1 MSDKITIQDIIELL
15 TEKHGMTK
23 KDAET
28 FVKGMFELIEEALAT
43 EKYVKVK
50 GLGTFKL
57 TEVGS
62 RESVN
67 VNTGER
73 IEIQGHTKISFTPD
87 TTMKDLINKPFAH
100 FETVVLNE
108 GTTLEDTV
116 TEIEGE
122 EDEKEEIIEE
132 VTTENPEEGVV
143 AEKVKT
149 IEEAEVERPQE
160 EVSAVAEVEA
170 ETIKLQEA
178 ETEENGNLME
188 EVSEAEM
195 ASATEEEAA
204 AEELTTPV
212 EIIEEIVN
220 TEEEV
225 VPTEPEESA
234 PVIPAIEASIENIIE
249 EEAKGETIEEEA
261 KEETVEETVTE
272 SEPQQ
277 EEEIMTIA
285 DAAMMA
291 AREEKTLSEV
301 IASEDIN
308 QKEEEPEAPIIPQEK
323 VEEIKKQEETG
334 EKKAKTPWGI
344 IIAII
349 LILCIA
355 GCIYCY
361 LQPGDKKELPQTP
374 ATSTTSQANES
385 NATPIQPQDS
395 LAQDNDTVNL
405 PIHTPEKEAVQQP
418 QQTNPAV
425 TQQPASGTTTAG
437 NKEVAKVTLAD
448 TVEYDITGTKT
459 NYTLQE
465 GESLIKVAVKF
476 YGTKKLWPYIV
487 KHNKDVI
494 KDADRVPIG
503 TTLRIPEL
511 SPKK

>member
-108 GTTLEDTV
+108 GTMLEDTV

-143 AEKVKT
+143 AEEVKT
-149 IEEAEVERPQE
+149 IEEIEVERPQE
-160 EVSAVAEVEA
+160 EVSAVAEAEA

-178 ETEENGNLME
+178 ETEENGNLIE
-188 EVSEAEM
+188 EVKEAEIT
-195 ASATEEEAA
+195 STVEEEPA
-204 AEELTTPV
+204 AEESIIPL
-212 EIIEEIVN
+212 EIEEEIVN

-234 PVIPAIEASIENIIE
+234 PVIPAVEASIENIIE
-249 EEAKGETIEEEA
+249 EEVKG
-261 KEETVEETVTE
+261 ETVEETVTE

-277 EEEIMTIA
+277 EEETMTIA

-405 PIHTPEKEAVQQP
+405 PVHTPEKEAVQQP
-418 QQTNPAV
+418 QQTTPAV